1 MVTALVDP
9 AMSIAFA
16 NILSNILANT
26 LLACFNSYFLPKLS
40 KFQILYRINN
50 YKSLAD
56 NQ

>member
-26 LLACFNSYFLPKLS
+26 LLACFNFHFLPKLS
-40 KFQILYRINN
+40 KFQILYRLDN
-50 YKSLAD
+50 YKSLVD